1 MQLRNLEEIIY
12 YKLQK
17 LFWKD
22 QLVRGARPAFGV
34 PCPSANLL
42 PDLRTQGVNSSFNID
57 FCASCKLRKT
67 HC

>member
-1 MQLRNLEEIIY
+1 MTQVALRRYFINLTPIITY
-12 YKLQK
+12 
-17 LFWKD
+17 

-57 FCASCKLRKT
+57 FCASYKLRKT